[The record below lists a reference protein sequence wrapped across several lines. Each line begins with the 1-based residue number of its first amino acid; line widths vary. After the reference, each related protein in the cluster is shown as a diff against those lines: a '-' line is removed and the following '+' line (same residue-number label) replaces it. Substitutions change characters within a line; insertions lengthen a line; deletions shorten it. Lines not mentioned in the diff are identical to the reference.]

1 MAAMEP
7 ANDSGMP
14 LISPFA
20 VTYVAPQFYEISM
33 LADKIVWTFA
43 ITLAVALRDWL
54 SSLPAE
60 YDRIWRR
67 EKTFVTFLYI
77 GSRYY
82 SLAVMTW
89 LLWMYLPAVHTWS
102 YCQRWYRWSCGLTVP
117 IEMFAGA
124 ILLVRTWAF
133 SGRKLYYLLLFVALY
148 LTMIIYMLVVTAKAL
163 ELVPWFEVGQTR
175 GRCVTAGFSGNQLAT
190 GFWVAPLG
198 FTIILT
204 GVTLFES
211 IKIRQRMPASK
222 RSPLFRVFI
231 RDGVMYLAVI
241 TATNTANV
249 AFFAQGDASLKGA
262 ATAFQF
268 LFASLMSCRLVLSLR
283 DSESLAMQSAAA
295 SLATKSFWRT
305 GMTPMDS
312 GNSTV
317 NRRNVMSDEER
328 NESFA
333 MKAQEWEQSTRG
345 DASPKYSIPGA
356 VHVKTDQFVLTSE
369 ASEKEEAALR
379 F

>member
-1 MAAMEP
+1 
-7 ANDSGMP
+7 
-14 LISPFA
+14 
-20 VTYVAPQFYEISM
+20 
-33 LADKIVWTFA
+33 
-43 ITLAVALRDWL
+43 
-54 SSLPAE
+54 
-60 YDRIWRR
+60 
-67 EKTFVTFLYI
+67 
-77 GSRYY
+77 
-82 SLAVMTW
+82 
-89 LLWMYLPAVHTWS
+89 
-102 YCQRWYRWSCGLTVP
+102 
-117 IEMFAGA
+117 
-124 ILLVRTWAF
+124 
-133 SGRKLYYLLLFVALY
+133 
-148 LTMIIYMLVVTAKAL
+148 
-163 ELVPWFEVGQTR
+163 
-175 GRCVTAGFSGNQLAT
+175 
-190 GFWVAPLG
+190 
-198 FTIILT
+198 
-204 GVTLFES
+204 
-211 IKIRQRMPASK
+211 MPASK

-231 RDGVMYLAVI
+231 RDGVSECLCDLCYLWSATDATLYVKVYLAVI

-262 ATAFQF
+262 AMAFQF

-356 VHVKTDQFVLTSE
+356 VQ
-369 ASEKEEAALR
+369 
-379 F
+379 